1 MTDNNVK
8 STLIIEVSPETHKL
22 VETEMVGETEEV
34 KGETKALI
42 EALKKRAQAEAK
54 SAGNISSE
62 TYLKAVRQARE
73 AIEARTLVEREYRL
87 EYAWLVLQ
95 DEFEKNWYL
104 LMKELVD
111 FSDRLQHTAKA
122 AWEAFNTPR
131 YQR

>member
-1 MTDNNVK
+1 MTDKNVK
-8 STLIIEVSPETHKL
+8 STLIIEVSPQTHEL

-42 EALKKRAQAEAK
+42 EALKKRAQAESK

-73 AIEARTLVEREYRL
+73 AIEARTRVEREYRL
-87 EYAWLVLQ
+87 EYAWLVMQ

-104 LMKELVD
+104 LMRDLVD
-111 FSDRLQHTAKA
+111 FGDRLQHAAKA
-122 AWEAFNTPR
+122 AWEAFNAPR

>member
-95 DEFEKNWYL
+95 NEFEKNWYL

-111 FSDRLQHTAKA
+111 FSDRLQHAAKA